1 MGKPIISLGGLFMIC
16 PKCKFSNDATSAK
29 FCPKCGFEYAKFHDI
44 MIEKFTPRKKLI
56 YTIILATCFV
66 LSALGIVFF
75 AIAMEKYFFGVFAL
89 TSLCLMNVLTA
100 KVGVID
106 RVNTP
111 KEIKGYVKFMSIVSM
126 IINITNLIVLLLF
139 VNSILFR

>member
-1 MGKPIISLGGLFMIC
+1 MIC

-44 MIEKFTPRKKLI
+44 MIEKFTPRKKVI
-56 YTIILATCFV
+56 YTIILATC
-66 LSALGIVFF
+66 LLNSILGIVFF
-75 AIAMEKYFFGVFAL
+75 ATMMEKYFFGVFAL

-126 IINITNLIVLLLF
+126 IINIINLIVLLLF
-139 VNSILFR
+139 VNAILFR

>member
-1 MGKPIISLGGLFMIC
+1 MIC

-89 TSLCLMNVLTA
+89 ASLCLMNVLTSR
-100 KVGVID
+100 VGVID
-106 RVNTP
+106 RLNIP
-111 KEIKGYVKFMSIVSM
+111 KEIKGYVRFMSIASM

-139 VNSILFR
+139 VNAILVR

>member
-1 MGKPIISLGGLFMIC
+1 MIC

-44 MIEKFTPRKKLI
+44 MIEKFTFKKKVV
-56 YTIILATCFV
+56 YTIILAIC
-66 LSALGIVFF
+66 LLLAILGIVFF
-75 AIAMEKYFFGVFAL
+75 ATMMEKYFFGVFAL
-89 TSLCLMNVLTA
+89 ASICLMNVLTA

-106 RVNTP
+106 RINTP
-111 KEIKGYVKFMSIVSM
+111 KEIKGYVKFMSIISL

-139 VNSILFR
+139 VNSVLFR

>member
-1 MGKPIISLGGLFMIC
+1 MGKPIISLGGKGMIC

-44 MIEKFTPRKKLI
+44 MLEKFTPQKKMR
-56 YTIILATCFV
+56 YTIILIVCLL
-66 LSALGIVFF
+66 LSILGIVFF
-75 AIAMEKYFFGVFAL
+75 AVAMEKYFFGVFAL
-89 TSLCLMNVLTA
+89 TSLCLMNVLTS

-106 RVNTP
+106 RLNTP
-111 KEIKGYVKFMSIVSM
+111 KEIKGYVRFMGIFSM

-139 VNSILFR
+139 VNAILFR

>member
-1 MGKPIISLGGLFMIC
+1 MIC

-44 MIEKFTPRKKLI
+44 MIEKFTSKKKVI
-56 YTIILATCFV
+56 YTIILATC
-66 LSALGIVFF
+66 LLNSILGIVFF
-75 AIAMEKYFFGVFAL
+75 ATMMEKYFFGVFAL
-89 TSLCLMNVLTA
+89 ISLCLMNVLTA

-106 RVNTP
+106 RINIP
-111 KEIKGYVKFMSIVSM
+111 KEIKGYVKFMSIMSM

>member
-1 MGKPIISLGGLFMIC
+1 MIC

-44 MIEKFTPRKKLI
+44 MIEKFTFKKKVVS
-56 YTIILATCFV
+56 IILAIC
-66 LSALGIVFF
+66 LLLAILGIVFF
-75 AIAMEKYFFGVFAL
+75 ATMMEKYFFGVFAL
-89 TSLCLMNVLTA
+89 ASICLMNVLTA

-106 RVNTP
+106 RINTP
-111 KEIKGYVKFMSIVSM
+111 KEIKGYVKFMSIISL

-139 VNSILFR
+139 VNSVLFR

>member
-1 MGKPIISLGGLFMIC
+1 MIC

-44 MIEKFTPRKKLI
+44 MIEKFTPKKKVI
-56 YTIILATCFV
+56 YTIILATC
-66 LSALGIVFF
+66 LLNSILGIVFF
-75 AIAMEKYFFGVFAL
+75 ATMMEKYFFGVFAL
-89 TSLCLMNVLTA
+89 ISLCLMNVLTA

-106 RVNTP
+106 RINIP
-111 KEIKGYVKFMSIVSM
+111 KEIKGYVKFMSIMSM

>member
-1 MGKPIISLGGLFMIC
+1 MIC

-44 MIEKFTPRKKLI
+44 MIEKFTSKKKVI
-56 YTIILATCFV
+56 YTIILATY
-66 LSALGIVFF
+66 LLNSILGIVFF
-75 AIAMEKYFFGVFAL
+75 ATMMEKYFFGVFAL
-89 TSLCLMNVLTA
+89 ISLCLMNVLTA

-106 RVNTP
+106 RINIP
-111 KEIKGYVKFMSIVSM
+111 KEIKGYVKFMSIMSM

>member
-1 MGKPIISLGGLFMIC
+1 MIC

-44 MIEKFTPRKKLI
+44 MIEKFTSKKKVI
-56 YTIILATCFV
+56 YTIILATC
-66 LSALGIVFF
+66 LLNSILGIVFF
-75 AIAMEKYFFGVFAL
+75 ATMMEKYFFGVFAL
-89 TSLCLMNVLTA
+89 ISLCLMNVLTA

-106 RVNTP
+106 KINIP
-111 KEIKGYVKFMSIVSM
+111 KEIKGYVKFMSIMSM